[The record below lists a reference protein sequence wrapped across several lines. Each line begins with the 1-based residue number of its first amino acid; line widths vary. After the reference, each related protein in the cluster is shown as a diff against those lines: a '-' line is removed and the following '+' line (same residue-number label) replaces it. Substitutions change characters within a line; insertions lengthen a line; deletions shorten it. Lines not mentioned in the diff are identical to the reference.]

1 MPTFRF
7 IHCSDLHIDSPFKE
21 VSSLQPELADKLR
34 ASTFQAFE
42 NILQLALKE
51 KVDAVLIAGD
61 IYDSAEKSLRAQLKF
76 RRGLDELSQAGI
88 ASFIVHGNHD
98 PLNSWS
104 ASLKWPKKVTIFSGK
119 EVEHVAIVKEGRTV
133 ARIYGISFPEQ
144 NVQENLALKFKLES
158 SDEFA
163 IGLLHTNVGGNKN
176 HGSYAPCSVDDLCST
191 GMDYW
196 ALGHIH
202 VPQIL
207 RSNDPAIVY
216 SGNSQARHFNETGE
230 KGCYLVTVPEQG
242 TPDIEF
248 HCMDAVRF
256 RSEKIDLAQISTL
269 DDLLVKLRALC
280 EQCSA
285 EAKGRALVLRIQ
297 LTGRTLLHKEL
308 QGSETLDDLREDL
321 LQDFAKRETWVWP
334 EMVINTQGTYD
345 IDKLRQ
351 GEDFIADLIGLYDQV
366 AMGNHQDELDTLLKP
381 LYENWQGR
389 KFLDDLSEEDL
400 QELVVQARNLSL
412 DELIAE
418 E

>member
-42 NILQLALKE
+42 NILQFALKE

-76 RRGLDELSQAGI
+76 HRGLDELSQAGI

-104 ASLKWPKKVTIFSGK
+104 ASLKWPEKVTIFFGK
-119 EVEHVAIVKEGRTV
+119 EVGHVPIVKEGRTV

-202 VPQIL
+202 APQIL

-242 TPDIEF
+242 TPNIEF

-321 LQDFAKRETWVWP
+321 LHDFAKRETWVWP

>member
-1 MPTFRF
+1 
-7 IHCSDLHIDSPFKE
+7 LHIDSPFKE

-34 ASTFQAFE
+34 DSTFQAFE
-42 NILQLALKE
+42 NILNFALKE
-51 KVDAVLIAGD
+51 NVDAVLIAGD

-76 RRGLDELSQAGI
+76 RRGLDKLSQAGI
-88 ASFIVHGNHD
+88 ASFIIHGNHD

-104 ASLKWPKKVTIFSGK
+104 ASLKWPENTTIFTGDEVSGIPLIK
-119 EVEHVAIVKEGRTV
+119 NGKTL

-144 NVQENLALKFKLES
+144 NVQENLSLKFKRQS
-158 SDEFA
+158 GDEFA

-176 HGSYAPCSVDDLCST
+176 HGSYAPCSIDDLCSS

-202 VPQIL
+202 TPQIM

-216 SGNSQARHFNETGE
+216 SGNTQARHFNETGE

-242 TPDIEF
+242 LPNIEF
-248 HCMDAVRF
+248 HPMDAVRF
-256 RSEKIDLAQISTL
+256 RSETIDLTPLSSL
-269 DDLLVKLRALC
+269 DDLMAELRSML

-285 EAKGRALVLRIQ
+285 DAKGRGLVLKIQ

-308 QGSETLDDLREDL
+308 QGSGTLDDLCEDL
-321 LQDFAKRETWVWP
+321 LQDFANRESWIWP
-334 EMVINTQGTYD
+334 EMTLDTQGTYD

-351 GEDFIADLIGLYDQV
+351 GEDFIADLIGYYDEV
-366 AMGNHQDELDTLLKP
+366 ALGKHQSDLEPILKP

-400 QELVVQARNLSL
+400 QDLLIQARNLTL

-418 E
+418 D

>member
-1 MPTFRF
+1 
-7 IHCSDLHIDSPFKE
+7 LHIDSPFKE

-34 ASTFQAFE
+34 DSTFQAFE
-42 NILQLALKE
+42 NILNFALKE
-51 KVDAVLIAGD
+51 NVDAVLIAGD

-76 RRGLDELSQAGI
+76 RRGLDKLSQAGI
-88 ASFIVHGNHD
+88 ASFIIHGNHD

-104 ASLKWPKKVTIFSGK
+104 ASLKWPENTTIFTSNEVSGIPLIK
-119 EVEHVAIVKEGRTV
+119 NGKTL

-144 NVQENLALKFKLES
+144 NVQENLSLKFKRQS
-158 SDEFA
+158 GDEFA

-176 HGSYAPCSVDDLCST
+176 HGSYAPCSIDDLCSS

-202 VPQIL
+202 APQIM

-216 SGNSQARHFNETGE
+216 SGNTQARHFNETGE

-242 TPDIEF
+242 LPNIEF
-248 HCMDAVRF
+248 HPMDAVRF
-256 RSEKIDLAQISTL
+256 RSETIDLTPLSSL
-269 DDLLVKLRALC
+269 DDLMAELRSML

-285 EAKGRALVLRIQ
+285 DAKGRGLVLKIQ

-308 QGSETLDDLREDL
+308 QGSGTLDDLCEDL
-321 LQDFAKRETWVWP
+321 LQDFANRESWIWP
-334 EMVINTQGTYD
+334 EMTLDTQGTYD

-351 GEDFIADLIGLYDQV
+351 GEDFIADLIGFYDEV
-366 AMGNHQDELDTLLKP
+366 ALGKHQSDLEPILKP

-400 QELVVQARNLSL
+400 QDLLIQARNLTL

-418 E
+418 D